1 VSSSKDTLLNDHAQG
16 CFDEAVAY
24 RSAGDTL
31 LQVLISPGNTLHLLD
46 PIYFLYHHATEL
58 ALKAFLLSH
67 SLDVPRGKPG
77 HDIGTLFDRCRTSG
91 LLGPADDN
99 SELRTFVYLLGEG
112 DRWYRYRYAG
122 AGNER
127 FIPDFAWVREAVG
140 QLFEAVG
147 PHVLAWAKDAP
158 PGPARFRLAFPRTSL
173 VKIRDRLPHVT
184 LPSNSPAGTMVAPV
198 SIVNS
203 DGSPFTGTVTI
214 TDEAGNHPPVI
225 FVP

>member
-1 VSSSKDTLLNDHAQG
+1 MSSSKDALLNEHAKG
-16 CFDEAVAY
+16 WFDEAGAY

-31 LQVLISPGNTLHLLD
+31 LQVLTSPGNTLHLLD

-77 HDIGTLFDRCRTSG
+77 HDIGALFDRCRTNG
-91 LLGPADDN
+91 LLGAADEN

-122 AGNER
+122 AGNGR

-140 QLFEAVG
+140 QLFEAVE
-147 PHVLAWAKDAP
+147 PHVLAWAKNAP
-158 PGPARFRLAFPRTSL
+158 PGPAKFRLAFPRTSL
-173 VKIRDRLPHVT
+173 VKIRNRLPHVT
-184 LPSNSPAGTMVAPV
+184 LPDNSR
-198 SIVNS
+198 SEQWS
-203 DGSPFTGTVTI
+203 LHSRS
-214 TDEAGNHPPVI
+214 
-225 FVP
+225 